1 MRIVAARSHTLE
13 ATEGVAVADYSVDYL
28 HRLREA
34 VERFEAAFEEWLTTQ
49 HVSTHME
56 ARGLR
61 PTVWTLEDA
70 DPEKVRRLELDVAAA
85 AGAAS
90 RAVAVTGAYI
100 MVSGVPQPLDPIAN
114 WALMSQPK
122 ALLDAHNVRTT
133 AANARGRLDGLIAEA
148 ETDGADATPGFVPS
162 RLHPVVWAAAADYW
176 TSHKRRVA
184 VREAGE
190 ALTNHWRDRLGR
202 GDVDGTSFWEQTL
215 SAGEPAPG
223 RPKLVWPGDDT
234 HKTVKSVRNGT
245 RRMAHALS
253 DLATGATLAIR
264 NVATHGDAELSE
276 QEGLER
282 LGAYSYLARLLDE
295 CKICYHSDDAVDR
308 GTESPT

>member
-1 MRIVAARSHTLE
+1 M
-13 ATEGVAVADYSVDYL
+13 ADYSADYL
-28 HRLREA
+28 RRLKEA
-34 VERFEAAFEEWLTTQ
+34 VERFETAFEEWLGTQ
-49 HVSTHME
+49 HVFSHME
-56 ARGLR
+56 ARGLF
-61 PTVWTLEDA
+61 PTVRNREDVDA
-70 DPEKVRRLELDVAAA
+70 EEVRRLELDVAAA
-85 AGAAS
+85 AGTAA

-122 ALLDAHNVRTT
+122 ALLDAHNVRTA
-133 AANARGRLDGLIAEA
+133 AANVRGRLDALIAEA
-148 ETDGADATPGFVPS
+148 ESDGADSTPGFVPS
-162 RLHPVVWAAAADYW
+162 RLHRVIWSAAADYW

-190 ALTNHWRDRLGR
+190 ALTNHWRERLNR

-215 SAGEPAPG
+215 SAGEPTPG

-245 RRMAHALS
+245 RRMANALS
-253 DLATGATLAIR
+253 DLATGTNLAIR

-282 LGAYSYLARLLDE
+282 LAAYSYLARLLDE
-295 CKICYHSDDAVDR
+295 CEVRYHPDD
-308 GTESPT
+308 TEEEAHEVS